1 MQERIMALAQVF
13 RNYAIH
19 HVFARPKAIEKWFG
33 KFRQRIKR
41 NFRALGVAFE
51 AHANWSIYVEE
62 EVVRCQAATS

>member
-1 MQERIMALAQVF
+1 MRPWFCCSRHSEKPSNACKA
-13 RNYAIH
+13 
-19 HVFARPKAIEKWFG
+19 FARWEKWFG

-41 NFRALGVAFE
+41 NLRALGVAFE

>member
-1 MQERIMALAQVF
+1 MSTYLMRVEILLA
-13 RNYAIH
+13 
-19 HVFARPKAIEKWFG
+19 EKWFG